1 MLISVASTSQEEDD
15 DDGGGIG
22 RDDTEPPC
30 FSSTE
35 DLQDAMIHMAERH
48 PSLSPLVEGRIEGRG
63 IPGMVLFGE
72 KGDEEEEDE
81 DEDVYVVDTPLA
93 DSYAEVLAA
102 GQSRL
107 KERDG
112 VKPPPMPVRKP
123 FSLAKYGKL

>member
-1 MLISVASTSQEEDD
+1 
-15 DDGGGIG
+15 
-22 RDDTEPPC
+22 
-30 FSSTE
+30 
-35 DLQDAMIHMAERH
+35 MIQMAEKH

-63 IPGMVLFGE
+63 ISGAVLFGE
-72 KGDEEEEDE
+72 QEGEEED

-107 KERDG
+107 KGREK

-123 FSLAKYGKL
+123 FSVAQYGKYR